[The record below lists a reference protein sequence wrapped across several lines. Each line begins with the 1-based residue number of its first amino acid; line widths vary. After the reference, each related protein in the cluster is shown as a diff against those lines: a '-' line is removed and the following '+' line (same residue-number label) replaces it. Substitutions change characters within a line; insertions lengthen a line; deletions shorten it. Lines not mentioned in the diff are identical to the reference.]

1 MSFSKSM
8 FSNTRQNAFRTIYN
22 PVEKIMPQEDLLNI
36 NKSDNFAL
44 TVIHNRYVHPVA
56 QKKYEIIPKE
66 YTEYIR
72 LYMVVRS
79 IKYKTKNNTIL
90 LLLNIVEDALVAAIN
105 LYTLY
110 GDNVSLKIDKV
121 NLEKK
126 IEEIL
131 SNKNNTTIN
140 MMNTSGQL
148 RIVKSFKLKA
158 IFNYYV
164 VIYGMPAFG
173 VGFEP
178 IKIAFLEEIMK
189 KNGLNPYK

>member
-1 MSFSKSM
+1 
-8 FSNTRQNAFRTIYN
+8 
-22 PVEKIMPQEDLLNI
+22 MPPEELINI
-36 NKSDNFAL
+36 NASDKLAL
-44 TVIHNRYVHPVA
+44 TVIQTRYVHPVA
-56 QKKYEIIPKE
+56 QKKYETLPQE
-66 YTEYIR
+66 YSEYIK

-79 IKYKTKNNTIL
+79 IKYKTKNKTIL

-105 LYTLY
+105 VYTLY

-131 SNKNNTTIN
+131 SDKNNTTIS

-148 RIVKSFKLKA
+148 RITKSFKLKA

-164 VIYGMPAFG
+164 IIYGMPAFG

-178 IKIAFLEEIMK
+178 VKIAFLEEIMK